1 MPNILTYLLN
11 IDTIDHIEGHK
22 LPWDKNK
29 IRKKYILVSS
39 RKTSFLPP
47 KLSAY
52 ITKTLVCSKIL
63 EN

>member
-1 MPNILTYLLN
+1 MIKMPNILTYLLN

-39 RKTSFLPP
+39 RKT
-47 KLSAY
+47 
-52 ITKTLVCSKIL
+52 
-63 EN
+63 